1 MASISSTATG
11 EAANEPR
18 YPARPEQLRVEPRPA
33 RPTIEPGRWGRRT
46 PLFLAPVRST
56 CGLVLHHEHPPRIA
70 LITTRLPGR
79 RAGSRSHGS
88 IAPPSRSNESHG
100 HGFPRGTRK
109 WFGQKRTARHLT
121 ALKYKEGAARPH
133 NFNGV
138 PATSGANTQQEAV
151 RSAPQRVPL
160 GPPATA
166 ACRLDPETRRTVI
179 LDHKKRSGS
188 SRRRSR
194 HKFGH
199 HPVME

>member
-1 MASISSTATG
+1 MGPAHALISCPRQKYVWISPAS
-11 EAANEPR
+11 
-18 YPARPEQLRVEPRPA
+18 
-33 RPTIEPGRWGRRT
+33 RT
-46 PLFLAPVRST
+46 PAPDCIDHDPGGSR
-56 CGLVLHHEHPPRIA
+56 P
-70 LITTRLPGR
+70 PGR

-166 ACRLDPETRRTVI
+166 ACRLGPETRRAVI
-179 LDHKKRSGS
+179 LDHKSGRDFPVDGRGRSS
-188 SRRRSR
+188 VFTR
-194 HKFGH
+194 
-199 HPVME
+199 